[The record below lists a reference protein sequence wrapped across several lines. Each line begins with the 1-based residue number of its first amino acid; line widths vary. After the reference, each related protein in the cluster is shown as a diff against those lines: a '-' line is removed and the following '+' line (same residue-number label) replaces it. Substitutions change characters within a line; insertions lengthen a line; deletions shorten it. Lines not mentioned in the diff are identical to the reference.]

1 MSGFLNDFYDMR
13 VGLASRVRRWRTMA
27 ARATPGP
34 LLVRGTVWVAGAL
47 AMVLAYPIPLLLD
60 RYGLVLLALTALPA
74 LAPRSLFVTPVT
86 LVAVIGWV
94 ASTTGYGA
102 APSLLLLLGL
112 ATCLYVVHTGAALAA
127 QVPYDAIVDPAVL
140 VRWFART
147 GLVLGA
153 TAALAVYLLVLA
165 DLLGGTGTLLAT
177 LAGFGVAVGLAL
189 FLARLLRRPG

>member
-1 MSGFLNDFYDMR
+1 MSGFLNDLYDMR

-27 ARATPGP
+27 ARTTPGP
-34 LLVRGTVWVAGAL
+34 LLVRGAVWAAGAT

-60 RYGLVLLALTALPA
+60 RYGLALLALTALPA
-74 LAPRSLFVTPVT
+74 LAPRSLVVTPVT

-94 ASTTGYGA
+94 ASTTGSGA
-102 APSLLLLLGL
+102 PPSLAHLLGL
-112 ATCLYVVHTGAALAA
+112 ATCLYLMHTGAALAA

-140 VRWFART
+140 MRWFARV
-147 GLVLGA
+147 GLVLGV
-153 TAALAVYLLVLA
+153 TAALAIYLLVLA
-165 DLLGGTGTLLAT
+165 DLLGGAGTLLAT